1 MTLTEYRKQHGLSL
15 EAFGALVGKSKGHI
29 HAIEQSNCATA
40 KLAMAIERATDGAV
54 SAAFLN
60 SSIAEARKQ
69 AA

>member
-1 MTLTEYRKQHGLSL
+1 MTLSEYRAKHDLTL
-15 EAFGALVGKSKGHI
+15 EAFGKLVGKSKGHI

-40 KLAMAIERATDGAV
+40 KLALEIERVTDGEV

-60 SSIAEARKQ
+60 SSIAEARRQ